1 MAMLSRE
8 SDAARR
14 DDRIGVIR
22 RHVKRAAAQVQVG
35 EDVELHCRE
44 DGSPRRDRCVLPERK
59 AGAKANGYAFR
70 RRGAERWAAALL
82 RDETNAACLNVDS
95 AASRSHAGD
104 SIATQAAGDTPSS
117 WLAVDSVVANVAR
130 SASASSRSAAG
141 TSATTK
147 PSSSGMNSPQNYG
160 VRQESSLS
168 TDRRGATAM
177 LAFDSTSATNHRV
190 GRPRRRPVSPPL
202 SEREVM
208 KIASSAMRATGRQ

>member
-59 AGAKANGYAFR
+59 ARGEGERLRVPQA
-70 RRGAERWAAALL
+70 GAERWAAALL

-95 AASRSHAGD
+95 AASRSHAGEFD
-104 SIATQAAGDTPSS
+104 RDAGRRRHTQEAPSS
-117 WLAVDSVVANVAR
+117 
-130 SASASSRSAAG
+130 AG
-141 TSATTK
+141 
-147 PSSSGMNSPQNYG
+147 
-160 VRQESSLS
+160 L
-168 TDRRGATAM
+168 
-177 LAFDSTSATNHRV
+177 
-190 GRPRRRPVSPPL
+190 RPV
-202 SEREVM
+202 R
-208 KIASSAMRATGRQ
+208 